1 MKHLR
6 RLMCLLLC
14 MALLPL
20 AWTVRAR
27 AEESAPNVRIYLKR
41 LNLTDR
47 ADLQLDGIYTLSSGG
62 KTVMAFPQGCE
73 ITLQVRQGEIYLF
86 YQGLSVNVGA
96 AVQLVQNQGASGGRQ
111 GLRFGQSRN
120 LYPGTLSLTVKDG
133 ILMPVLTLNVE
144 NYLLG
149 VVPYEMSNRFP
160 LEALKAQAVCARTY
174 ALAHL
179 NPAGD
184 YDMVDTTVNQVFRG
198 IDEGNANAAQAVQE
212 TAGVVG
218 SYKGQ
223 LANCYYAASNGGQ
236 TEKVENVWG
245 GKGDWGYYQMTDDPY
260 DLENPES
267 PVKRAKLSKN
277 GDKLPDAFRKLLAQ
291 ALQSEMTRRGFD
303 ASADSFRVDK
313 ITAVSL
319 GKPRN
324 GEGSRLMTEITVTLE
339 WSGRKVLYTPG
350 ATDKPAADGDEE
362 LSLFASPTPSP
373 TPVQT
378 VDSLFAQAVETPTP
392 SPAPTPVYSAY
403 ESSRESAS
411 VTLPLFPEG
420 IRALNLSIAGGD
432 NELVTVSET
441 DGAFVLEARR
451 YGHGVGMS
459 QRGAQWMADRYG
471 KNYAEIL
478 AFYYPG
484 MTLMK
489 APSGAAVLPTAPAML
504 AQTPGPAATATPRPT
519 LMPVTGE
526 LPEGAYLA
534 AVTGIE
540 DDSSLN
546 LRKEPNTAADVLR
559 RLYKHQRLVV
569 LPDCEEPGWKHVKTD
584 AIEGYVMENFLE
596 RVQ

>member
-14 MALLPL
+14 MTLLPL
-20 AWTVRAR
+20 AWTVRAW

-47 ADLQLDGIYTLSSGG
+47 ADLQLDGIYTLASGG

-96 AVQLVQNQGASGGRQ
+96 AVQLVQNQGATGGRQ

-198 IDEGNANAAQAVQE
+198 IDESNANAAQAVQE

-236 TEKVENVWG
+236 TEKVENVWS
-245 GKGDWGYYQMTDDPY
+245 GKGDWGYYQMMDDPY

-291 ALQSEMTRRGFD
+291 ALQSEMMRRGFD

-339 WSGRKVLYTPG
+339 WSGRKVLYIPG

-471 KNYAEIL
+471 KNYVEIL

-489 APSGAAVLPTAPAML
+489 APSGAAVLPTAPAVL

-534 AVTGIE
+534 TVTGIE

-569 LPDCEEPGWKHVKTD
+569 LPDCEELGWKHVKTD

>member
-1 MKHLR
+1 M
-6 RLMCLLLC
+6 
-14 MALLPL
+14 
-20 AWTVRAR
+20 
-27 AEESAPNVRIYLKR
+27 
-41 LNLTDR
+41 
-47 ADLQLDGIYTLSSGG
+47 
-62 KTVMAFPQGCE
+62 
-73 ITLQVRQGEIYLF
+73 RQGEIYLF

-96 AVQLVQNQGASGGRQ
+96 AVQLVQNQGASSGRQ

-218 SYKGQ
+218 GYKGQ

-236 TEKVENVWG
+236 TEKVENVWS

-471 KNYAEIL
+471 KNYVEIL

-489 APSGAAVLPTAPAML
+489 APSGAAVLPTAPAVL

-534 AVTGIE
+534 TVTGIE

-569 LPDCEEPGWKHVKTD
+569 LPDCEAPGWKHVKTD

>member
-62 KTVMAFPQGCE
+62 KTVMAFPPGCE

-96 AVQLVQNQGASGGRQ
+96 AVQLVQNQGASSGRQ

-218 SYKGQ
+218 GYKGQ

-236 TEKVENVWG
+236 TEKVENVWS

-471 KNYAEIL
+471 KNYVEIL

-489 APSGAAVLPTAPAML
+489 APSGAAVLPTAPAVL

-534 AVTGIE
+534 TVTGIE

-569 LPDCEEPGWKHVKTD
+569 LPDCEAPGWKHVKTD

>member
-47 ADLQLDGIYTLSSGG
+47 ADLQLDGIYTLASGG

-236 TEKVENVWG
+236 TEKVENVWS

-350 ATDKPAADGDEE
+350 AADKPAADGDEE

-392 SPAPTPVYSAY
+392 SPAPTPVYSDY

-471 KNYAEIL
+471 KNYVEIL

-489 APSGAAVLPTAPAML
+489 APSGAAVLPTAPAVL

-534 AVTGIE
+534 TVTGIE

-569 LPDCEEPGWKHVKTD
+569 LPDCEAPGWKHVKTD